1 MSSAMSVISGDPDKR
16 AMFDQ
21 AMEVVANDVANKV
34 GEMERFMDMSA
45 NFMNSVDLQN
55 GVFEEEG
62 LKMLEKFEKESSLLL
77 MGNSS
82 SSSSSLDLDSPRA
95 TPEPLRK
102 DKSGD
107 NSYENLFD

>member
-1 MSSAMSVISGDPDKR
+1 MTSAMSVISGDPDKR
-16 AMFDQ
+16 AMFDR
-21 AMEVVANDVANKV
+21 AMEVVADDVANKV

-62 LKMLEKFEKESSLLL
+62 LKMLEKFEKESSFLL
-77 MGNSS
+77 MGNS

-95 TPEPLRK
+95 TPDPLRK
-102 DKSGD
+102 DKSAD